1 MRPTKSRSTKGCLYE
16 DSPRV
21 GGFVHEFNL
30 PNSIAYSVI
39 GSVKIVCGP
48 ILLFCI
54 IRTAS
59 KIHRRKR

>member
-21 GGFVHEFNL
+21 GGFVYEFNL

-39 GSVKIVCGP
+39 GSV
-48 ILLFCI
+48 
-54 IRTAS
+54 
-59 KIHRRKR
+59 